1 MGQPALL
8 DENCYKYKYFDTV
21 DKKIKDCKML
31 SPLSLF
37 KGNGFEFERFIP
49 PKSKDN
55 ISIRLYENN
64 KKLQLIFRGNG
75 YKCWDVIN
83 CIYRDLN
90 NLFVNNGKEN
100 KWYGT
105 SANLFLGAT

>member
-1 MGQPALL
+1 
-8 DENCYKYKYFDTV
+8 
-21 DKKIKDCKML
+21 ML

-90 NLFVNNGKEN
+90 NLFVNNRKEN